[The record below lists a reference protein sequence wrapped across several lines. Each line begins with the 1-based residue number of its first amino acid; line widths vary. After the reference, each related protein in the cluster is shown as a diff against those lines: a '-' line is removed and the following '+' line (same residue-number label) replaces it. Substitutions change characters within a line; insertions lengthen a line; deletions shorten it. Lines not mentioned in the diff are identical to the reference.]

1 MSPRPDVS
9 EERKKQILDAASNV
23 FARSGFD
30 EARMD
35 DIAEESG
42 LSKGSL
48 YWYFKNKDAIIQTI
62 MENMLNREISKV
74 REMASEDIS
83 AKDKLDKFIQM
94 MVKDL
99 NLMKPLMPILYEFL
113 AIGFRKKRVR
123 NSINEYLNSYIK
135 ETIPIVQQGIDNGE
149 FRNVDAEEAALA
161 LGTVFEGSILIW
173 SYDPKK
179 RNLEK
184 ILRSTV
190 NLLFEGLEN
199 K

>member
-1 MSPRPDVS
+1 MSPKPDVS
-9 EERKKQILDAASNV
+9 EERKRQILEAASNV

-48 YWYFKNKDAIIQTI
+48 YWYFKNKDAIIQAI
-62 MENMLNREISKV
+62 MENMLKREISKV
-74 REMASEDIS
+74 REMVSEDIS
-83 AKDKLDKFIQM
+83 AKDKLEKFIQM
-94 MVKDL
+94 TVKDL
-99 NLMKPLMPILYEFL
+99 NLMKPILPILYEFL
-113 AIGFRKKRVR
+113 AIGFREKSVR

-135 ETIPIVQQGIDNGE
+135 ESIPIIQQGIDNGE
-149 FRNVDAEEAALA
+149 FRNIDVEEAALSIGA
-161 LGTVFEGSILIW
+161 IFEGSILIW
-173 SYDPKK
+173 SYDPKI

-184 ILRSTV
+184 MLRSTV